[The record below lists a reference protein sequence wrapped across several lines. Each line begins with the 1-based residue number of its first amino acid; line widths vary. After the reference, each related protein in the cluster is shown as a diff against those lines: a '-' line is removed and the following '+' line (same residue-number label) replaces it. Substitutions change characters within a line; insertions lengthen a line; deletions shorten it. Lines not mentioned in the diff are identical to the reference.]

1 MVKLLLIGFAGFIG
15 TLGRYWLGRR
25 TQLGTS
31 DIKASEGWHALRVT
45 MTGDHI
51 ECYYNGR
58 KYLDVNDSTFKDA
71 GKIGLWT
78 KADAQTRFDDLRVS
92 GN

>member
-1 MVKLLLIGFAGFIG
+1 V
-15 TLGRYWLGRR
+15 
-25 TQLGTS
+25 S
-31 DIKASEGWHALRVT
+31 HSELSLQSEVYSNALRVT
-45 MTGDHI
+45 MAGDHI

-71 GKIGLWT
+71 GKTGLWT